1 MLEPQKNYRPFSMI
15 NLKNQDKALKN
26 MDPSLSREFMLQRL
40 IMKRTSYNLTYLI
53 LKRLLQN
60 MVLLGSFVNIF
71 FA

>member
-15 NLKNQDKALKN
+15 SLKNQDKALKN

-40 IMKRTSYNLTYLI
+40 IMKRASYNLTYLI
-53 LKRLLQN
+53 LKRLLQDR
-60 MVLLGSFVNIF
+60 VLLGSFVNIF